1 MCFPSTVT
9 RTPCTLCRHVCPS
22 GTLSLV
28 QLMDCPLEGETFDP
42 LSTFVNLCQPLSTF
56 VNLCQ
61 DLCQSV
67 PHFALNLIDIESG
80 GSMPKNVPSGSSS
93 AFLRQVLTCKSLRSK
108 SQSANSTEAARLCQ
122 AMRLCKRRVSF
133 HGIMALSW
141 ALGS

>member
-1 MCFPSTVT
+1 MFLTEARGSQGRCVFQARSPALLALFVDTFV
-9 RTPCTLCRHVCPS
+9 LLAHY
-22 GTLSLV
+22 LLV
-28 QLMDCPLEGETFDP
+28 QLMDCPLEGETFD
-42 LSTFVNLCQPLSTF
+42 PLSTF

-122 AMRLCKRRVSF
+122 AMQTKGVIPWH
-133 HGIMALSW
+133 HGIV
-141 ALGS
+141 LG